1 MCILERTVEATRAAA
16 PNGYTGLVRR
26 VLLVD
31 DSALSRNAMQ
41 AALEPYGFELG
52 MAENGEI
59 ALAKASASAWDLI
72 FLDVV
77 MPVMDG
83 PTALR
88 ALRGRGDTTPV
99 VLCTSVST
107 ATVVASA
114 VKLGGVSYI
123 GKPFT
128 PAQIRAVATKLLKL
142 EPAMPTPPRMLVQH
156 TEPGLLGRL
165 RKLVP
170 NHVVIE
176 SSQSLAQTLELA
188 ERGTYELVIFESRD
202 LVDERI
208 AIANLIRRILPA
220 AGIFAITADA
230 NPAAPWQPD
239 EGLDGALPAA
249 LDDALVRGFLY
260 PNFLRP
266 VVGIEGLVARIAGF
280 RGPPAEL
287 PMYLT
292 IVTRVLLERWSRL
305 DATADL
311 QIDLTRMPADPDLIN
326 TLIKSVN
333 DGLRLSG
340 AAPSF
345 RVNAAMHTTVTQR
358 LPRIVI
364 V

>member
-1 MCILERTVEATRAAA
+1 
-16 PNGYTGLVRR
+16 
-26 VLLVD
+26 LVD
-31 DSALSRNAMQ
+31 DSALSRNAMH
-41 AALEPYGFELG
+41 AALEPYGLDLG
-52 MAENGEI
+52 QAENGEI
-59 ALAKASASAWDLI
+59 AVAKASASAWDLI

-83 PTALR
+83 PAALR
-88 ALRGRGDTTPV
+88 ELRGRGNTTPV

-128 PAQIRAVATKLLKL
+128 PAQIRAIAAKLLKL
-142 EPAMPTPPRMLVQH
+142 GPLVPPRVLVQH
-156 TEPGLLGRL
+156 SDPGLPGRL

-170 NHVVIE
+170 GHVVIE
-176 SSQSLAQTLELA
+176 SSQSLAQTLDLA
-188 ERGTYELVIFESRD
+188 ERQPYELVIFESRD

-208 AIANLIRRILPA
+208 AVANVIRRTLPA
-220 AGIFAITADA
+220 AGIFAVTADA

-239 EGLDGALPAA
+239 EGLDGALPPT

-266 VVGIEGLVARIAGF
+266 VVGIEGRVARIDGF
-280 RGPPAEL
+280 RGPPAGL

-292 IVTRVLLERWSRL
+292 IVVRVLTERWSRL

-311 QIDLTRMPADPDLIN
+311 QIDLTRMPADPDAVNTLIN
-326 TLIKSVN
+326 TVN
-333 DGLRLSG
+333 DGLRQSG

-345 RVNAAMHTTVTQR
+345 RVNAAMHATVTQR
-358 LPRIVI
+358 LPQIVI